1 MLKKCLYHQ
10 RNEGRDRVFLLVQ
23 KPYNMKKC
31 NLTFNSRL
39 SIGDLYLFHPS
50 NKNCPYRS
58 SLWGIYDKTED
69 SIIYLES
76 STLNLIHFKK
86 CHPLPKYYCYYR
98 LATRSE
104 LRDYMYNMGVSDGER
119 K

>member
-1 MLKKCLYHQ
+1 
-10 RNEGRDRVFLLVQ
+10 
-23 KPYNMKKC
+23 MKKC

-39 SIGDLYLFHPS
+39 SIGDLYLFHPN

-69 SIIYLES
+69 GIIYLES

-86 CHPLPKYYCYYR
+86 CHPLPKHYCYYR

-104 LRDYMYNMGVSDGER
+104 LRDYMYNMGYYEKSHIDNLE
-119 K
+119 